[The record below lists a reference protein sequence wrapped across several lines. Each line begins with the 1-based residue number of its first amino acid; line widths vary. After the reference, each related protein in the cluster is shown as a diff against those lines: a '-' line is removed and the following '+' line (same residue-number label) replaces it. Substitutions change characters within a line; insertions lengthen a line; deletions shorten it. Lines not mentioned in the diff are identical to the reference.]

1 MWRKKCAYRKLKGN
15 TMSQT
20 APSQYR
26 IRKNLVTGLTLIF
39 IGSVFLLD
47 RLEIL
52 DIRQI
57 WRLNVHQFW
66 HLWPVFIALIGINKI
81 LSAEK
86 NSQFVHGCF
95 QVVLAFWLYASLE
108 HLWGWS
114 FSNSWPVLLI
124 GYGLSHILGGFIKNQ
139 K

>member
-1 MWRKKCAYRKLKGN
+1 
-15 TMSQT
+15 MSQT
-20 APSQYR
+20 EPSQHK

-52 DIRQI
+52 NVRQI
-57 WRLNVHQFW
+57 WLLNVHQFW
-66 HLWPVFIALIGINKI
+66 HFWPVFIALVGINKMVG
-81 LSAEK
+81 AEE
-86 NSQFVHGCF
+86 STQFIRGCF
-95 QVVLAFWLYASLE
+95 QVVLAVWLYACLE

-124 GYGLSHILGGFIKNQ
+124 GYGLSHIVGGLIKNS